1 MVSTALV
8 WKYCNFYHRQFRHI
22 SIFPCIIIAFVK
34 LLCHPILQHMLFHY
48 FLTILMIR
56 FEDKSTIHFINDIP
70 QVLVVLHIECGTCT
84 QCNCHEVYHSTVP
97 MPGAHLI
104 SPIGAVIIL
113 SSSSI
118 LWPKT
123 QWLICNPTPANEALC
138 GKINFEL
145 WAKM

>member
-22 SIFPCIIIAFVK
+22 SILPCIIIAFVK

-56 FEDKSTIHFINDIP
+56 FEDKGTIHSINVIP
-70 QVLVVLHIECGTCT
+70 QVLAVLHIECGTHNVT
-84 QCNCHEVYHSTVP
+84 AMNHSTVP
-97 MPGAHLI
+97 MPCAHLI

-123 QWLICNPTPANEALC
+123 QWLICNLTPANEALC

-145 WAKM
+145 WAEM